1 MQTVLLVLFLEISL
15 VTSEI
20 VIPGAIFSYLGDGMK
35 WLMNVTHIVN
45 EEAKGDGSGCVEIII
60 RKLHHI
66 GVNETGLEI
75 CN

>member
-20 VIPGAIFSYLGDGMK
+20 VIPGAILSYFGNGMK

-45 EEAKGDGSGCVEIII
+45 KEAKGDGSGCVEIII
-60 RKLHHI
+60 R
-66 GVNETGLEI
+66 
-75 CN
+75 

>member
-1 MQTVLLVLFLEISL
+1 MEAGPLEEGETLVPSHMKTVLLVLFLEISL

-45 EEAKGDGSGCVEIII
+45 EEAEGDGSGCVEIII
-60 RKLHHI
+60 R
-66 GVNETGLEI
+66 
-75 CN
+75 